1 MITKNSKL
9 DNTIRRDSY
18 NTIIFDLRRRKEI
31 YLVGGYL
38 RDVLRGIDSNDRD
51 YIVRGNLPSF
61 VRDVQR
67 RIGGTIVTFK
77 DKDILRIVLK
87 DRHSFD
93 FSRFHGKLEEDISKR
108 DFTINALAWSP
119 QSGLIDLYNGKEDI
133 RKRRV
138 CAISENNMIDDPLRM
153 LRAFRFSAEMNGSVD
168 TQTRKTIKHYHKKI
182 DSVSP
187 ERITLE
193 IFHLLNAHFASKYIK
208 MALKDNIL
216 KDILPLSTNILAHQL
231 KVLDLVE
238 KKILHMLPANIKV
251 LLHDIYAQNLSYKGL
266 LCLEILLKDHS
277 NYKYM
282 PHLKMSNKIIN
293 RLTLTR
299 NATRELKRYK
309 RITHDKLFE
318 IFQKAGKASIDSLV
332 ISNRLELLK
341 TYRRFE
347 RIWAKSFLNADQI
360 MRISGLGPG
369 PELGELVVS
378 LKKSQFEGKLRSKH
392 DACTMIKCM
401 YA

>member
-1 MITKNSKL
+1 
-9 DNTIRRDSY
+9 
-18 NTIIFDLRRRKEI
+18 
-31 YLVGGYL
+31 
-38 RDVLRGIDSNDRD
+38 
-51 YIVRGNLPSF
+51 
-61 VRDVQR
+61 
-67 RIGGTIVTFK
+67 
-77 DKDILRIVLK
+77 
-87 DRHSFD
+87 
-93 FSRFHGKLEEDISKR
+93 
-108 DFTINALAWSP
+108 
-119 QSGLIDLYNGKEDI
+119 
-133 RKRRV
+133 
-138 CAISENNMIDDPLRM
+138 
-153 LRAFRFSAEMNGSVD
+153 
-168 TQTRKTIKHYHKKI
+168 
-182 DSVSP
+182 
-187 ERITLE
+187 
-193 IFHLLNAHFASKYIK
+193 
-208 MALKDNIL
+208 
-216 KDILPLSTNILAHQL
+216 
-231 KVLDLVE
+231 
-238 KKILHMLPANIKV
+238 MLPANIKV

-347 RIWAKSFLNADQI
+347 RIWAKSFLNAEQI